1 MEIYLSILKTV
12 QKEGYVKPTWIM
24 YRSNL
29 TWRSLQRIL
38 QSMIDNNLV
47 GFVEES
53 GRKLFYI
60 TDEGKK
66 AVEILEKAY
75 SIVAKIVAKINGY

>member
-1 MEIYLSILKTV
+1 
-12 QKEGYVKPTWIM
+12 
-24 YRSNL
+24 
-29 TWRSLQRIL
+29 
-38 QSMIDNNLV
+38 MIDNNLV